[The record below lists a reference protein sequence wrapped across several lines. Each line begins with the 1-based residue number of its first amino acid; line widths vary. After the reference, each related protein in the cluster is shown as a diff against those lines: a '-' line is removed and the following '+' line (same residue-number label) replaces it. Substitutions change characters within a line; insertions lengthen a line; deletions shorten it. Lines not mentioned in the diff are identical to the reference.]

1 MDFHRAPTLRSSRRL
16 SRKRGISL
24 VEVMIAATIF
34 TVLSMSATAMFL
46 QNQRAS
52 IAIRY
57 RTQVTNTALNIL
69 EQLRLKNYTDL
80 ETLHRAAVAAPTTEH
95 TTLVLIADPA
105 YVPPTPNPYADKNFP
120 DGLRPVELKLNVVDG
135 DVINTTHTPV
145 NVPMEADAN
154 APELPTRYWLTLRY
168 NDQRDPDPELG
179 GIVQAMEVA
188 LVFQWRMPQRTEW
201 QEGTVRLA
209 VVNPQALKT
218 VAKP

>member
-1 MDFHRAPTLRSSRRL
+1 
-16 SRKRGISL
+16 
-24 VEVMIAATIF
+24 MIAATIF
-34 TVLSMSATAMFL
+34 TVLAMSATAMFL

-69 EQLRLKNYTDL
+69 EQLRLKNYTEL
-80 ETLHRAAVAAPTTEH
+80 ETLHKNALASPTGTH

-105 YVPPTPNPYADKNFP
+105 YTPPTPNPYASYNFP
-120 DGLRPVELKLNVVDG
+120 SGLRPVELILNVVDG
-135 DVINTTHTPV
+135 EVINTTYTNV
-145 NVPMEADAN
+145 DVPMESEAKATK
-154 APELPTRYWLTLRY
+154 LPTRYWLTLRY

-188 LVFQWRMPQRTEW
+188 LVYQWRMPQRTDW

-209 VVNPQALKT
+209 VVNPQALKST
-218 VAKP
+218 AKP